1 MKKILFIALLVMAM
15 LGTTAFASN
24 YSDMVSQDHW
34 SYEALEYAMDAGLI
48 NGFTDGTLRPEAPL
62 TRAQMAAIMVRQYGD
77 GTTKGDLSEFID
89 LNANEWYY
97 PYVEEAVGLGFFKG
111 NGDGHFNPDSDL
123 TRQESFV
130 VVCRVLGLEEISGA
144 TDFADDASIDDW
156 AKGSIKALKA
166 AGYISGD
173 DAGRIN
179 ATGVTSREE
188 FAQLSFNVHKK
199 TEAGKQDEEK
209 DENKE
214 TDEKENSGSSSG
226 GLISGGSS
234 GGSFGGGGT
243 SSGGSSGGGSVGG
256 DNTGDDNTG
265 DDNTGGDNTGGDN
278 TGDDNTGGDNTGDD
292 NTGDNPEVD
301 EQNGM
306 SVIIGKDN
314 APYTPNY

>member
-1 MKKILFIALLVMAM
+1 MKKTLFIALLVMAM

-24 YSDMVSQDHW
+24 YSDMVSSDHW

-48 NGFTDGTLRPEAPL
+48 NGFTDGTLRPEAAL

-77 GTTKGDLSEFID
+77 GTTKGDLSEFVD
-89 LNANEWYY
+89 LDVNEWYY

-111 NGDGHFNPDSDL
+111 NGDGYFNPDSDL

-173 DAGRIN
+173 DAGCIN

-199 TEAGKQDEEK
+199 TESGNQEEEK

-214 TDEKENSGSSSG
+214 TDDKKEETKPSIG
-226 GLISGGSS
+226 
-234 GGSFGGGGT
+234 GGSFGGGSFG
-243 SSGGSSGGGSVGG
+243 GGSNNGGSVGG

-265 DDNTGGDNTGGDN
+265 DDNTGDDN
-278 TGDDNTGGDNTGDD
+278 TGDDNTD
-292 NTGDNPEVD
+292 GDNPEINTD
-301 EQNGM
+301 NGM
-306 SVIIGKDN
+306 STITGKDN
-314 APYTPNY
+314 SPYTPNY

>member
-1 MKKILFIALLVMAM
+1 MKRILFVTLLITAL

-77 GTTKGDLSEFID
+77 GETKGDLSEFVD
-89 LNANEWYY
+89 LDANEWYY

-111 NGDGHFNPDSDL
+111 NGDGHFNPDTDL

-144 TDFADDASIDDW
+144 TDFADDADIDDW

-166 AGYISGD
+166 AGYLSGD
-173 DAGRIN
+173 DAGCIN

-188 FAQLSFNVHKK
+188 FAQLSYNVHKK

-209 DENKE
+209 DETEE
-214 TDEKENSGSSSG
+214 TDDKKEETKPSIG
-226 GLISGGSS
+226 
-234 GGSFGGGGT
+234 GGSFGGGG
-243 SSGGSSGGGSVGG
+243 SIGGGSNNGG
-256 DNTGDDNTG
+256 S
-265 DDNTGGDNTGGDN
+265 TGGDN
-278 TGDDNTGGDNTGDD
+278 TGDDTTGGDDTTD
-292 NTGDNPEVD
+292 GDNPEINTED
-301 EQNGM
+301 GM
-306 SVIIGKDN
+306 STITGKDN